1 MSNPDCGVSDS
12 IVKSNLMALLLLFEL
27 IIFLKTIMKFVREK
41 LMRKYCVLFHMVT
54 ILSMITILSSSGSL
68 RAETETKTVAVFPF
82 EVMAKGD
89 IGFIGK
95 GMGKMLCSRIATDS
109 NIVVRCLDRLPSEF
123 GLDLTGASIVEKIA
137 GIAELNGVDFLLTG
151 AVTIAGESVS
161 SDAKL
166 MEVMKPEQVKYM
178 SATGSGMGDIM
189 SHASAIAEQVRAAV
203 HGQPSGSVEQ
213 GGKSSGSSSGDTS
226 GSRAVVINRAG
237 DGAVKGGVIASA
249 GSAIAVDPMAGAV
262 KGSHLEAPLQS
273 GAAGAV
279 TVRKTLI
286 MQPSES
292 AVLMN
297 SKLNMEIRGMATAD
311 IDGDGVLDLTVIDD
325 HSIMFFTFSNNTLV
339 KKGDYK
345 GEYYNRNI
353 SIDAI
358 DINKNGRSE
367 LFITAL
373 GKNSSLKSY
382 VLEWNGREFEAL
394 VKDAQWY
401 FRVVSVDGSAQL
413 LGQKR
418 GHDEI
423 FTGSLYNLDLD
434 GKSIVRRE
442 SIASGDFEIFGFSPL
457 RRANEKSMNS
467 SAGYFVWFD
476 RSGFLNLG
484 DDRGA
489 KEWTSPQSS
498 GSTPLFVE
506 LDRGKDQLKE
516 RVYIN
521 NRVVVTDIDQ
531 DKQDEI
537 VTVTNSDAAKGYLAG
552 YRKFTQ
558 GRMQVMGWRD
568 GSMVD
573 LWIGNPAPGYI
584 SDFNVMDMDGD
595 GYSELIYAV
604 VTDAGLVMN
613 KMKST
618 IFIQKIAAHQK

>member
-12 IVKSNLMALLLLFEL
+12 IVKSNLRALLLLFES

-68 RAETETKTVAVFPF
+68 QAETEAKTVAVFPF
-82 EVMAKGD
+82 EVMAEGD

-109 NIVVRCLDRLPSEF
+109 TIVVRCLDRLPSEF
-123 GLDLTGASIVEKIA
+123 GLDLTGASILDKIA

-161 SDAKL
+161 SDARL
-166 MEVMKPEQVKYM
+166 MEVMRPEQVKYM
-178 SATGSGMGDIM
+178 SAAGSGMGDIM

-203 HGQPSGSVEQ
+203 HGQPPGSVEQ
-213 GGKSSGSSSGDTS
+213 GAKSSGSSSGETS
-226 GSRAVVINRAG
+226 GNKAVINRAK
-237 DGAVKGGVIASA
+237 DGAVKGGAIASA
-249 GSAIAVDPMAGAV
+249 GSAIALDPMAVAV

-286 MQPSES
+286 MQPSDS
-292 AVLMN
+292 PLLMN

-311 IDGDGVLDLTVIDD
+311 IDGDGILDLTVVDD
-325 HSIMFFTFSNNTLV
+325 HSVQLFTFSNNTLV

-358 DINKNGRSE
+358 DINKSGRSE

-373 GKNSSLKSY
+373 GKNNYLKSY
-382 VLEWNGREFEAL
+382 VLEWNGRELEPV
-394 VKDAQWY
+394 VKDVDWY
-401 FRVVSVDGSAQL
+401 FRVVSVDGNAQL

-423 FTGSLYNLDLD
+423 FTGSLYQLDLD
-434 GKSIVRRE
+434 GKTVLQRE
-442 SIASGDFEIFGFSPL
+442 SLASGDFEVFGFSPL
-457 RRANEKSMNS
+457 RRDNEKKMDS
-467 SAGYFVWFD
+467 SAGYFIWFD

-484 DDRGA
+484 DERGE

-573 LWIGNPAPGYI
+573 LWTGNPAPGYI

-595 GYSELIYAV
+595 GYPELIYAV